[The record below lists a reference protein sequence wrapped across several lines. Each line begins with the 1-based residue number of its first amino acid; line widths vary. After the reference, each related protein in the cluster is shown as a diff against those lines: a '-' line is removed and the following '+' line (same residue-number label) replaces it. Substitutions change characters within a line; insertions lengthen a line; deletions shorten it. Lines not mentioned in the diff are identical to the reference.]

1 MLNEGIISRDT
12 TVLVKTHM
20 IRTLHELGP
29 TTPEAWERATF
40 RAITGHDPD
49 EVDWSVE
56 DNQAGYY
63 SWIRSFDQ
71 LINELIEDGFVC
83 QETVGHDR
91 FQLSP
96 VDTDRAIDWARFV
109 YSPQGQ

>member
-1 MLNEGIISRDT
+1 MLNEGIISQDT
-12 TVLVKTHM
+12 PALVKTHM

-40 RAITGHDPD
+40 RAITGHYPD

-63 SWIRSFDQ
+63 SWVKSFDQ
-71 LINELIEDGFVC
+71 LINELIEDGFAR
-83 QETVGHDR
+83 QEQAGCNEFR
-91 FQLSP
+91 LLP
-96 VDTDRAIDWARFV
+96 AETDPAIDWSKFV
-109 YSPQGQ
+109 YPSQSQ